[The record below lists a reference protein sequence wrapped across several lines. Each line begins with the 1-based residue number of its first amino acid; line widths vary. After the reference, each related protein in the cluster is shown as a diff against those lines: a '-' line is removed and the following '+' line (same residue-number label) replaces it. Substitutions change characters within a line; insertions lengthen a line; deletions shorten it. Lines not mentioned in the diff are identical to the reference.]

1 MHHDTQETI
10 QKEFNW
16 NCGKYISTTFIER
29 EERKENQ
36 SEILLIFYFSYDDNN
51 PESIKKRKHIRS
63 NSCDVKI
70 GRSNSREYDPEYRN
84 RRGFG
89 FQRRGHS
96 RNNSHDLGL

>member
-16 NCGKYISTTFIER
+16 NCGKYILTTNIGLQS
-29 EERKENQ
+29 K

-84 RRGFG
+84 RRGLG